1 MKRSLVALVAVT
13 GLVACN
19 AGPRGQL
26 VQSIPSDSTE
36 FFRTQVQQM
45 TTLSATKDSL
55 FRDLAET
62 TKLLADINTE
72 LATVRT
78 GNRAVEP
85 VVSPE
90 SQLAASPS
98 DRALV
103 LKKVKDLTARV
114 KNSESRLATSQRRI
128 RALTAESDSFRVVLA
143 DFQTTIDGLNSMV
156 DNQKSTIANLE
167 SELNTSRAQVVA
179 LTEEKTVLQDTVS
192 AMTTRENTVYYVIG
206 TKQELKDRGIIKE
219 VGGTR
224 FLLVTRTGE
233 TLKPADNLDPSMFTA
248 IDRRQ
253 TSEIPL
259 PRPDKQYRV
268 VTNQNI
274 AYANVSQDNNGRVRG
289 TLQISN
295 PEQFWTNSKFL
306 ILVEN

>member
-1 MKRSLVALVAVT
+1 
-13 GLVACN
+13 
-19 AGPRGQL
+19 